1 MRSTMVNRKIQ
12 CWNLCID
19 HRWSSLKSHWTSPN
33 PRNPTIHSWKC
44 DRQLS
49 IIKGCHHNPNKCYVS
64 KYIIIQI
71 QKKLVMEELFSHG
84 FPTEKS
90 LPSAMPCWL
99 SSLAEP
105 WPRQYLR
112 NRSFSGF
119 PSGLIR
125 SNVVKTTML
134 CWATIVGSCWITILG
149 KTLVNHLQ
157 NNHQ

>member
-1 MRSTMVNRKIQ
+1 
-12 CWNLCID
+12 
-19 HRWSSLKSHWTSPN
+19 
-33 PRNPTIHSWKC
+33 
-44 DRQLS
+44 
-49 IIKGCHHNPNKCYVS
+49 
-64 KYIIIQI
+64 
-71 QKKLVMEELFSHG
+71 MEELFSHG
-84 FPTEKS
+84 FPIEKS

-125 SNVVKTTML
+125 SNVVKTTTML

-157 NNHQ
+157 NNHQQVVWLPFPNGWFSNVLTTSSKQSRTMGPRRIRSDRGRIYLHFFIFFYVCFFFCCFMFFIFSF